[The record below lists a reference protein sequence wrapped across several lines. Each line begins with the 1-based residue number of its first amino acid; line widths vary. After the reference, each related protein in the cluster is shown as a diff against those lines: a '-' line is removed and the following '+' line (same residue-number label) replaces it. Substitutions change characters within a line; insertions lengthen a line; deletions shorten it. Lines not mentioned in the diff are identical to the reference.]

1 MDEATRAHIFE
12 PFFTTKEPGKGTGLG
27 LAMVFGFVKQSGGQ
41 MTAQSQPGRGSTF
54 NLYFPRV
61 SAPAAERAYAEAA
74 PGGGETI
81 LLVEDEEDL
90 RKLALELLTQQ
101 GYTVL
106 EAPDGLTA
114 LRLAEAY
121 PGAIDLL
128 VTDVVMPGMD
138 GRQLAGR
145 LAALRPA
152 VKTLFMSG
160 YTDDTILRHDIQMSE
175 TSFLQK
181 PFSVEGLPQKV
192 RQVLG
197 K

>member
-1 MDEATRAHIFE
+1 MRCLR
-12 PFFTTKEPGKGTGLG
+12 P
-27 LAMVFGFVKQSGGQ
+27 
-41 MTAQSQPGRGSTF
+41 
-54 NLYFPRV
+54 
-61 SAPAAERAYAEAA
+61 
-74 PGGGETI
+74 
-81 LLVEDEEDL
+81 L